1 MAFLL
6 PEIILAVNLC
16 PTKVKM
22 RLLLTSLAQNVG
34 FFQIQCFR
42 SKPVEKVLIISY
54 IITIL
59 KNGSANLRE
68 NNVPKQKPQ
77 NTFISEIV
85 SE

>member
-6 PEIILAVNLC
+6 PEIILAVTLRL
-16 PTKVKM
+16 TKVTM
-22 RLLLTSLAQNVG
+22 RLLLKVWHRPSGSFKFNVSEARQKI
-34 FFQIQCFR
+34 F
-42 SKPVEKVLIISY
+42 SY

>member
-6 PEIILAVNLC
+6 PEIILAVTLR
-16 PTKVKM
+16 PTKVTM
-22 RLLLTSLAQNVG
+22 RLLLTSMAQTDG

-42 SKPVEKVLIISY
+42 SKPVEKIFSY